1 MNTIPFLRITKGISF
16 LLYFF
21 LHFACPPSSAA
32 QDTLR
37 VGIIRHKTPNLLI
50 RTYSPLF
57 TKVAEHVEKVVKI
70 QLVEE
75 SDLGFMLNDSQFDI
89 GLFPPFPY
97 MQAKQDFPALE
108 VFGSHLIEG
117 SDHFQGAIL
126 VHISSPIKRLEDLR
140 GKQMMFVKPTS
151 TSGFLFP
158 KGVLKEHQI
167 DIEAGD
173 LSFQF
178 SGGHDLSL
186 HSLLKKQVDAI
197 AVDQHELMDMDSLLK
212 ELSPIF
218 TYSIPYHAY
227 VFAPNYPPE
236 EREQIKEFMFQAHR
250 NPKSKEVFEN
260 PLEISQWVL
269 QNDTY
274 YNPLR
279 RLLQFVRVKPTV
291 KLNIDVKD
299 RARDAFKMKGDFLD
313 LLYDNIANEIRET
326 QRFFVTDIT
335 NQNHFHVLE
344 LVISLIDEKYHC
356 QIYLDDKR
364 IEYFDDV
371 SLSQFL
377 DEIPLGITQA
387 ILDEFVIE
395 SEILGVREDW
405 HITYGTNDGLALE
418 EYEFSLLKPGAE
430 VLPLDADDIVRID
443 PLNTYLDPSLPIEE
457 GDSLVIRYK
466 GTSFQNSLHSSM
478 PQGTSYEEGFWDNKD
493 NQWGVIGLIVTLIG
507 VMLGAFLSKRKKKR
521 FRTMLYESNRLLLEY
536 IQGRY
541 KLDNEIIAHK
551 DKINQFLEKGYIS
564 ENQYLILRNRVE
576 DIHNLIHQIMNH
588 PEELEEPLRREV
600 EGIID
605 DGVITEKE
613 YSRLVALVQQIK
625 RD

>member
-1 MNTIPFLRITKGISF
+1 MNTIPFLRIICGVSF
-16 LLYFF
+16 SLFF
-21 LHFACPPSSAA
+21 LFPSPIAA
-32 QDTLR
+32 QDTLKI
-37 VGIIRHKTPNLLI
+37 GIIRHKTPELLKQ
-50 RTYSPLF
+50 TYPPLF
-57 TKVAEHVEKVVKI
+57 SKVAEHIDKVVKI

-75 SDLGFMLNDSQFDI
+75 TDLGFLLNDQQFDI

-108 VFGSHLIEG
+108 VFSSHLIEG
-117 SDHFQGAIL
+117 SDHFNGAIL
-126 VHISSPIKRLEDLR
+126 VHSASSIERLEDLR

-173 LSFQF
+173 LAFQF

-186 HSLLKKQVDAI
+186 YSLLKKQVDAI
-197 AVDQHELMDMDSLLK
+197 AIDQHELLDMDSLLQ

-227 VFAPNYPPE
+227 VFAPDFPQE

-250 NPKSKEVFEN
+250 NPRSKEAFQN
-260 PLEISQWVL
+260 PLEITQWVP

-279 RLLQFVRVKPTV
+279 RFLRFIRVKPTI
-291 KLNIDVKD
+291 KLKIDVKD
-299 RARDAFKMKGDFLD
+299 QARDAFKMKGDFLD
-313 LLYDNIANEIRET
+313 LLFDNIANEIRET

-335 NQNHFHVLE
+335 YQNYFHELE
-344 LVISLIDEKYHC
+344 LVISLIDNQYHC
-356 QIYLDDKR
+356 QIYLDNKR
-364 IEYFDDV
+364 IEYFDEV

-387 ILDEFVIE
+387 MMNKFVIE
-395 SEILGVREDW
+395 SEILNVNDEW
-405 HITYGTNDGLALE
+405 LITYGTNDGLGLAD
-418 EYEFSLLKPGAE
+418 YQFSLINSAGE
-430 VLPLDADDIVRID
+430 TLPVNIDDILRMD
-443 PLNTYLDPSLPIEE
+443 SLNTYLSPSLPIEE
-457 GDSLVIRYK
+457 GARLRVSYEGSAFK
-466 GTSFQNSLHSSM
+466 NSLHSSM
-478 PQGTSYEEGFWDNKD
+478 PEQGEQGESFWDNKD
-493 NQWGVIGLIVTLIG
+493 NQWGVIGLIVTSIG
-507 VMLGAFLSKRKKKR
+507 VILGAFFSKRKKKR
-521 FRTMLYESNRLLLEY
+521 FRNMLYESNRLLLEY

-576 DIHNLIHQIMNH
+576 DIHNLINQIMNH
-588 PEELEEPLRREV
+588 PEDLEEPLRREV
-600 EGIID
+600 EDIID

-613 YSRLVALVQQIK
+613 YSRLVALVQQVK
-625 RD
+625 KN